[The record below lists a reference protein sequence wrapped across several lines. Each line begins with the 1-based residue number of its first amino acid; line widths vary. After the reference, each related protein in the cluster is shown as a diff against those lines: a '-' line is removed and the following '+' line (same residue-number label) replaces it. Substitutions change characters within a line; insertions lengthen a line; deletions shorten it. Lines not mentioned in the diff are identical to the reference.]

1 LVEQRSPKPQVAGSS
16 PASPAIFFSEAGGE
30 ATRAARSRRTERG
43 HAMND
48 KIRWY
53 KRFVNFLRDV
63 KSEIKKVTWPSRNEV
78 TSTTIVV
85 IAATIFFGFYL
96 FFMDVIFSW
105 VISRIKSLFG

>member
-1 LVEQRSPKPQVAGSS
+1 
-16 PASPAIFFSEAGGE
+16 
-30 ATRAARSRRTERG
+30 
-43 HAMND
+43 MND

-53 KRFVNFLRDV
+53 KRLGNFLKDV
-63 KSEIKKVTWPSRNEV
+63 KSEIKKVTWPSKNEV

-105 VISRIKSLFG
+105 VITQIKALFG

>member
-1 LVEQRSPKPQVAGSS
+1 
-16 PASPAIFFSEAGGE
+16 
-30 ATRAARSRRTERG
+30 
-43 HAMND
+43 MND

-53 KRFVNFLRDV
+53 KRFWNFLKDV
-63 KSEIKKVTWPSRNEV
+63 KSELKKVTWPSKNEV